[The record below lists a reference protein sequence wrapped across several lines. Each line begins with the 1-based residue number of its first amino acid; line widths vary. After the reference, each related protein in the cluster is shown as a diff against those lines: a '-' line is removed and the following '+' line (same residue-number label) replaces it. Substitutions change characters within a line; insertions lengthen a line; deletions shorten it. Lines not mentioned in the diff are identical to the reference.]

1 VGTTI
6 EIVVAGAVERVGRLR
21 LEAGTTLGVALE
33 AAGGLAYRPGARPE
47 GALLLRRRFATS
59 RQPLTRR
66 WNLFDDDP
74 RAWQSISLE
83 HRDVIVVAWTLTE
96 R

>member
-1 VGTTI
+1 VDATI

-21 LEAGTTLGVALE
+21 LEAGATLRVAIE

-47 GALLLRRRFATS
+47 GALLLRRRGPTS
-59 RQPLTRR
+59 RQALMQR
-66 WNLFDDDP
+66 WDIFRDDP
-74 RAWQSISLE
+74 RAWQSARLE
-83 HRDVIVVAWTLTE
+83 HRDVVVVAWTLSE